1 MTATLQVER
10 KLPMNF
16 FGIGGT
22 ELVVIALIMLIVAGP
37 KRTIRWAYVLGVWVG
52 KARTLW
58 QQAVEAL
65 QKEMDEAGVNVQLP
79 KEPPTRQTITRMVS
93 DVVKPYTQELETAYR
108 QTQTQPTVKPSPT
121 AGASVPVEP
130 PAPGLG
136 TWDQPTVLTAAPE
149 PDLGSWSAPKRQE
162 ATS

>member
-1 MTATLQVER
+1 MTATLQDER
-10 KLPMNF
+10 KLSVNF

-37 KRTIRWAYVLGVWVG
+37 KRMIRWAYVLGVWVG

-93 DVVKPYTQELETAYR
+93 DVVKPYTQELEAAYR
-108 QTQTQPTVKPSPT
+108 QTQQAVKPPPAAGSPVPTQPP
-121 AGASVPVEP
+121 AS
-130 PAPGLG
+130 GLG
-136 TWDQPTVLTAAPE
+136 AWDQPAASPAASE
-149 PDLGSWSAPKRQE
+149 LDLGSWSAPKREE

>member
-1 MTATLQVER
+1 
-10 KLPMNF
+10 MNF

-37 KRTIRWAYVLGVWVG
+37 KRMIRWAYVLGVWVG
-52 KARTLW
+52 RARTLW

-108 QTQTQPTVKPSPT
+108 QTQQAVKPPPAAGSSEPVEAPAPTLGAWDRPT
-121 AGASVPVEP
+121 AP
-130 PAPGLG
+130 PA
-136 TWDQPTVLTAAPE
+136 APQ
-149 PDLGSWSAPKRQE
+149 PDLGSWSAPKREE
-162 ATS
+162 APS